1 MDLIYVKDIDKSL
14 LYQGFTIRTSLL
26 KYFMEKFKKLS
37 IGENRKISIIL
48 NDKIYTDIQVINRN
62 FNREKYPNH
71 PEMYQVRYTPQHAFS
86 QALRILF
93 PEITNYVDSQLTLN
107 KTLKIQGR
115 KTSNIKIP
123 ENMRCSIA
131 FYTTENPNVWEALP
145 IYATEFD
152 QLKNKIAQYPINEP
166 DFEDLLLN
174 DNTAHFTQESHIIK
188 IRKLNK
194 NVCDNL
200 KKIYGYRCQ
209 ICGQLITTPY
219 GNEKKVIDAH
229 HIDPFITSLNNNFNN
244 IMILCP
250 NHHRIIH
257 AYNPTF
263 KLKNKEFLYPNGYI
277 EGLLLNLHL

>member
-1 MDLIYVKDIDKSL
+1 
-14 LYQGFTIRTSLL
+14 
-26 KYFMEKFKKLS
+26 
-37 IGENRKISIIL
+37 
-48 NDKIYTDIQVINRN
+48 
-62 FNREKYPNH
+62 
-71 PEMYQVRYTPQHAFS
+71 MYQVRYTPQHAFS

-263 KLKNKEFLYPNGYI
+263 KLKNKEFLYLNGYK